1 MSPSYM
7 AGICVTFIF
16 SFKKIRQ
23 NKGRE
28 DYCYNDLFRAFDYL
42 ASDSSSDNQ
51 SQMKKI
57 QLDWPPSWI

>member
-51 SQMKKI
+51 S
-57 QLDWPPSWI
+57 